1 MLYQGGRTE
10 NNNDNNYDNQ
20 TPSLTVSTA
29 GGDGGVRCP
38 LQVFWVGP
46 VTGALLAGMCYQ
58 SVFDQGSLAAAAC
71 EITNTGSLSAAR
83 ELEDITLLDSDC
95 AKVAGD

>member
-1 MLYQGGRTE
+1 M
-10 NNNDNNYDNQ
+10 
-20 TPSLTVSTA
+20 A
-29 GGDGGVRCP
+29 
-38 LQVFWVGP
+38 
-46 VTGALLAGMCYQ
+46 GALLAGMCYQ